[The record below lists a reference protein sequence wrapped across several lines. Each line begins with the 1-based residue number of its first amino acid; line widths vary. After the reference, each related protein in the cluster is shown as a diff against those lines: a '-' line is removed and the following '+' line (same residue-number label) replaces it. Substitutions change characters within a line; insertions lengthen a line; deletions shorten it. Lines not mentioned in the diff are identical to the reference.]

1 MEKGVILWVDDEM
14 ELLLPHVLFLREK
27 GYHVETAV
35 SGTDGLEKIRTERF
49 DLVFL
54 DEEMPGMG
62 GLETLREMR
71 KLQVRLPV
79 VMVTRNEEEPVMDK
93 AIGTGVS
100 DYLIKPVARQQLLLA
115 LKKHIHA
122 GELSLS
128 SLTSDYGHAYG
139 KIADRINGN
148 LPEEG
153 WEELYKE
160 LTEWSLRLEGIES
173 GLRELLAGQWKDA
186 NRQFGRFVKNRYEG
200 WIESKRETPLMSSEI
215 FARKVNPLLER
226 GQRVWLVVI
235 DNLRWDQW
243 CVLRSLLPQ
252 TLAVEEEMY
261 WSILPTS
268 TQYSRNAIFSGLLP
282 AEMERRY
289 PDLWVKEDSEEG
301 KNLKEVEF
309 LESWMSRH
317 KQSFS
322 FSYRKI
328 GNREGL
334 IQLLGHMGEKS
345 LNVVVL
351 NFVDMLSHARM
362 ENGIVRELA
371 CSEEAYREVTGSW
384 FRHSGLLE
392 LLMRVTDKG
401 IRVVLTT
408 DHGTI
413 RVDRPLKMICS
424 RETNTNVRYK
434 VGRNLTYDPREVF
447 EVLDPRKV
455 GLPQG
460 APGTRYV
467 FALGNDFFAYPNDYN
482 RYVSRCRDTY
492 QHGGVSMEE
501 MLLPLVTLGT

>member
-14 ELLLPHVLFLREK
+14 DLLLPHVLFLRER
-27 GYHVETAV
+27 GYRVETAV
-35 SGTDGLEKIRTERF
+35 SGIDGLEQVRAERF

-62 GLETLREMR
+62 GLDTLREMR
-71 KLQVRLPV
+71 KLQGRLPV

-93 AIGTGVS
+93 AIGTGAS

-128 SLTSDYGHAYG
+128 WLTSDYGRAYG
-139 KIADRINGN
+139 EIADRINGN
-148 LPEEG
+148 LSTEG
-153 WEELYKE
+153 WEELYRE
-160 LTEWSLRLEGIES
+160 LTDWSLRLEGGET
-173 GLRELLAGQWKDA
+173 GLWELLAGQWKDA
-186 NRQFGRFVKNRYEG
+186 NRQFGRFVKSRYEG
-200 WIESKRETPLMSSEI
+200 WIERKGESPLMSPGI
-215 FARKVNPLLER
+215 FSRKVSPLLEE
-226 GQRVWLVVI
+226 GQKVWLVVI

-243 CVLRSLLPQ
+243 RVLRSLLPQ
-252 TLAVEEEMY
+252 TLPVEEEMY

-282 AEMERRY
+282 SEMERLY
-289 PDLWVKEDSEEG
+289 PDFWVKEDSVEG
-301 KNLKEVEF
+301 KNLKEMEF
-309 LESWMSRH
+309 LESRMSRNR
-317 KQSFS
+317 QVYP
-322 FSYRKI
+322 FSYRKM

-334 IQLLGHMGEKS
+334 TQLLGHMGEKP

-384 FRHSGLLE
+384 FRHSGVQE
-392 LLMRVTDKG
+392 LLMRVAEKG
-401 IRVVLTT
+401 AKIVLTT
-408 DHGTI
+408 DHGTV
-413 RVDRPLKMICS
+413 RVDRPLRMMGS
-424 RETNTNVRYK
+424 REMNTNVRYK
-434 VGRNLTYDPREVF
+434 VGRNLTYDSREVF
-447 EVLDPRKV
+447 EVLNPRKA

-467 FALGNDFFAYPNDYN
+467 FALGNDFFVYPNDYN
-482 RYVSRCRDTY
+482 HYVNRCRDTY

-501 MLLPLVTLGT
+501 MLLPLVTIG